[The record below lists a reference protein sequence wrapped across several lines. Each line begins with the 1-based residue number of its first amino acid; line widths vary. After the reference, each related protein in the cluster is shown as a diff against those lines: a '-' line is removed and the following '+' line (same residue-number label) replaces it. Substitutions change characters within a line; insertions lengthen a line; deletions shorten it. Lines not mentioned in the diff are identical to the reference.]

1 MKVKTVFPVAFGYDF
16 VQGDWHELV
25 DNLVLPDTPIAQTAG
40 NLHTMDSYKLLAQA
54 VQQCA
59 TSYAQTTGICEA
71 PLITQM
77 WINRFQ
83 PSATIHPHLHS
94 NTLFSCVLY
103 LDDYSA
109 GTVFYS
115 NDPKN
120 LQSSEM
126 KQTEY
131 TKDTYTVDG
140 VKNRIVFFPSNIRHV
155 SQPCAGIRHTLS
167 ANFSTPRLGMAEYL
181 NEGSCGH

>member
-1 MKVKTVFPVAFGYDF
+1 MKLNTVFPAAFGYDF
-16 VQGDWHELV
+16 VQGDWQTLI
-25 DNLVLPDTPIAQTAG
+25 DDLVLPDIPIAQTAG
-40 NLHTMDSYKLLAQA
+40 NLHTMHSYRDLTQD
-54 VQQCA
+54 VERCA
-59 TSYAQTTGICEA
+59 TSYALATGICET

-83 PSATIHPHLHS
+83 PRVTIHPHLHS
-94 NTLFSCVLY
+94 NTLFSCVMY

-131 TKDTYTVDG
+131 TQDTYTVDG

-155 SQPCAGIRHTLS
+155 SQPCEGVRHTLS
-167 ANFSTPRLGMAEYL
+167 ANFTSRELGRSENL
-181 NEGSCGH
+181 NLAQPN